1 MESMLFLGNV
11 ASFPILVSNTSTVSS
26 LQKTKLHFSFSNHT
40 SPSLTS
46 RNTCHPGRKLL
57 NPTIRALDG
66 SSSVPS
72 GNDRKANKI
81 AKNTARASI
90 ALACVLGIIGASL
103 KMNPEAIAGPREKFQ
118 KAPQIVSNS
127 PAYPLGGRYAL
138 KSLLDVNVYL
148 ASTKIEPPGPP
159 SRLPARPSME
169 NVYDIKSDA
178 VRLIKCGKPEE
189 AVSLLENSYKF
200 YEHDT
205 EPAYNVG
212 MALIEI
218 LICQGKYKEALQYCN
233 RFTGEQF
240 LPSDGRIPLYKVLSF
255 MLLLYSLL
263 APYNTASRANFLYGR
278 FVTSSW
284 GQWVSY
290 MANIL
295 LSDFLAQSV
304 SI

>member
-169 NVYDIKSDA
+169 NVYDIK
-178 VRLIKCGKPEE
+178 
-189 AVSLLENSYKF
+189 
-200 YEHDT
+200 
-205 EPAYNVG
+205 
-212 MALIEI
+212 
-218 LICQGKYKEALQYCN
+218 GKYKEALQYCN
-233 RFTGEQF
+233 RFTGEQV